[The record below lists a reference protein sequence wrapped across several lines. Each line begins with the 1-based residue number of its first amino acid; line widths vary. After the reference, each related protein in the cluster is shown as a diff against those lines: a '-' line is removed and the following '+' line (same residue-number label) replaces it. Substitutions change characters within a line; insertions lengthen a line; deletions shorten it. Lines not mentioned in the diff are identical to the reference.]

1 MKHSKAG
8 FVVSLIG
15 GLVITAIFLLGVIS
29 P

>member
-1 MKHSKAG
+1 MKHGKAG
-8 FVVSLIG
+8 FFVSLIG